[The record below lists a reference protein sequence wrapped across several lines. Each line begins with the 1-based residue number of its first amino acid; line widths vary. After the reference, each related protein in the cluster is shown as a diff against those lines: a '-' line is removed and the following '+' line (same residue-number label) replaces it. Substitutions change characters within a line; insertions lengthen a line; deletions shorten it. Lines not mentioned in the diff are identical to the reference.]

1 MNRILLSFTIVIFVA
16 LILAAGCTEQP
27 DSNTA
32 LPPTVLPTSTLTLDP
47 PPPEQT
53 EEQKPVPTI
62 FDQPVSKPP
71 DDLTIV
77 TSIRKD
83 PVYSTI
89 TVRFDGGKGQDL
101 IKALPVRTTL
111 STGEVIEQEL
121 GKNKG
126 AELSIQGTRSSDRVQ
141 VAVILMNGDS
151 YHLTDM
157 MVEQNRVGLGEPI
170 EPLETFSPLS
180 EEGLYPGP
188 VTEPPNSLSVSVSV
202 QKEPIY
208 RVITGTFRGG
218 HGQFLISRIE
228 MRALLSTGN
237 LVTRDIAG
245 DIGAIAEIQG
255 TSKVDRVQV
264 IVTFKNGETYKI
276 LEQALGSR
284 G

>member
-1 MNRILLSFTIVIFVA
+1 MNRALVSFAVCILML
-16 LILAAGCTEQP
+16 LILVAGCMEQP
-27 DSNTA
+27 EVDPAPPPTA
-32 LPPTVLPTSTLTLDP
+32 LPTPTPGIIPPTPD
-47 PPPEQT
+47 QI
-53 EEQKPVPTI
+53 EEQKPEPTI
-62 FDQPVSKPP
+62 FDEPVSKPP
-71 DDLTIV
+71 TDLAIT
-77 TSIRKD
+77 TSVRKD

-101 IKALPVRTTL
+101 IKTLLVRTTL

-126 AELSIQGTRSSDRVQ
+126 AEISVNGTKNSDRVQ
-141 VAVILMNGDS
+141 VAVMLMNGNS
-151 YHLTDM
+151 YHLSDM
-157 MVEQNRVGLGEPI
+157 MVEQNRVGLGEATQT
-170 EPLETFSPLS
+170 LETSMPLS

-188 VTEPPNSLSVSVSV
+188 VTEPPNSLSVYVEV
-202 QKEPIY
+202 KKEPIY

-228 MRALLSTGN
+228 MRALLSTGE

-245 DIGAIAEIQG
+245 DIGATAEIQG
-255 TSKVDRVQV
+255 TSKADRVQV
-264 IVTFKNGETYKI
+264 IVSFKNGETYKI